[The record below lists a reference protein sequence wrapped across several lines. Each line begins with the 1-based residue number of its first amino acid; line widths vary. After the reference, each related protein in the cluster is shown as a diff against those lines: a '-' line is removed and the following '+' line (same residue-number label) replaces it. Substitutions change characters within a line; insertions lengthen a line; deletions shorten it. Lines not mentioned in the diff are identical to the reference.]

1 VGGLYWVRAGMDK
14 GFKKVILESDSVV
27 VINLIIKNNA
37 TMDRNYNFIMQIRR
51 LLDRDWEVQT
61 THVYREANSAADWL
75 ANYGLTRDTLD
86 RKFDIL
92 EEPPSEL
99 YSILYYDL
107 IESFFF
113 FPFNLVY
120 PEYHPKKKTVSIAAG
135 FHCLFKFVN
144 LPCP

>member
-1 VGGLYWVRAGMDK
+1 MSGLYWVRAGIDK

-86 RKFDIL
+86 RNFDVL

-107 IESFFF
+107 IEFFF
-113 FPFNLVY
+113 FHL
-120 PEYHPKKKTVSIAAG
+120 I
-135 FHCLFKFVN
+135 
-144 LPCP
+144 

>member
-1 VGGLYWVRAGMDK
+1 VSGLYWVRAGIDK

-75 ANYGLTRDTLD
+75 ANYG
-86 RKFDIL
+86 
-92 EEPPSEL
+92 
-99 YSILYYDL
+99 
-107 IESFFF
+107 
-113 FPFNLVY
+113 
-120 PEYHPKKKTVSIAAG
+120 
-135 FHCLFKFVN
+135 
-144 LPCP
+144 